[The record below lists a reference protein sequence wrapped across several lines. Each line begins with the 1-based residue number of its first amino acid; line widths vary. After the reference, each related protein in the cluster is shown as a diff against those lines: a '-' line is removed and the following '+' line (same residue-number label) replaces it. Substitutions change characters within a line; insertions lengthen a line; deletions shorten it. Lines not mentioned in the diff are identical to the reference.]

1 MADFDRYAKIRVA
14 IQNKS
19 YLRRKYLVTLFIYV
33 SNKWD
38 FDLSIKDILK
48 KYKRMAGIYTGNTH
62 TNRHLLFSNLSE
74 AIDYMFGYDFLSLRQ
89 SWHYET

>member
-1 MADFDRYAKIRVA
+1 MQKIRVA

-19 YLRRKYLVTLFIYV
+19 YLSGKDLVTLCILV
-33 SNKWD
+33 TNKWD
-38 FDLSIKDILK
+38 FDQSIKHILT

-74 AIDYMFGYDFLSLRQ
+74 AIDYVFGYDLLSLV
-89 SWHYET
+89 E

>member
-1 MADFDRYAKIRVA
+1 MQKIRVA

-19 YLRRKYLVTLFIYV
+19 YLSEKNLVTLCILV
-33 SNKWD
+33 TNKWD
-38 FDLSIKDILK
+38 FDQSIKHILT

-74 AIDYMFGYDFLSLRQ
+74 AIDYVFGYDLLSLV
-89 SWHYET
+89 E

>member
-19 YLRRKYLVTLFIYV
+19 YLCRKDLVALFILVT
-33 SNKWD
+33 NKWD
-38 FDLSIKDILK
+38 FDLSIKYILT

-74 AIDYMFGYDFLSLRQ
+74 AIDYVFGYDLLSLV
-89 SWHYET
+89 E